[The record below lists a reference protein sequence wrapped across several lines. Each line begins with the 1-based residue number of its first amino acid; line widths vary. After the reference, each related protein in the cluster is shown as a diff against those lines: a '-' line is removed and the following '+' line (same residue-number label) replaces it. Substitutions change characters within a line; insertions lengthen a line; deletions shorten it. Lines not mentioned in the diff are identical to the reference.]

1 MPAKGNFMNS
11 ILQVKDLKKV
21 YEEKVIFEDIT
32 FDLYENQIISIL
44 GPSGI
49 GKTTLLNII
58 SGIDDEF
65 YGSVNI
71 KSSFSNKK
79 ENFAFSQSK
88 DLLIPW
94 KNVLDN
100 AVFGLELSGIKKEKS
115 YPIAKKLMTDFYL
128 DGSECKFPHQ
138 LSKGMKQRVS
148 LIRSFLT
155 DRPVLLLDEPF
166 SPLDSITRDDLQDW
180 LINLLKKH
188 NKSVILVTHDIDEAL
203 KLSNKLIVLNNHPAN
218 IVDEI
223 DINKKSNL
231 VNLKVKIKG
240 LLKRNE

>member
-1 MPAKGNFMNS
+1 MNA
-11 ILQVKDLKKV
+11 ILQVKNLKKV

-32 FDLYENQIISIL
+32 FDLNENQIISIL

-58 SGIDDEF
+58 SGIDKEF
-65 YGSVNI
+65 DGSINLNSKI
-71 KSSFSNKK
+71 PHPK

-94 KNVLDN
+94 KNVIDN
-100 AVFGLELSGIKKEKS
+100 AVFSLELSGIKKEKS
-115 YPIAKKLMTDFYL
+115 YPVARKLMKDFYL
-128 DGSECKFPHQ
+128 DGSEYKFPHQ
-138 LSKGMKQRVS
+138 LSKGMRQRVS

-155 DRPVLLLDEPF
+155 DRPILLLDEPF
-166 SPLDSITRDDLQDW
+166 SPLDSITRNDLQDW
-180 LINLLKKH
+180 LIDILKKH
-188 NKSVILVTHDIDEAL
+188 NKSVVLVTHDIDESL
-203 KLSNKLIVLNNHPAN
+203 KISNKLIILNGDPAK

-223 DINKKSNL
+223 DINKKINH
-231 VNLKVKIKG
+231 NKLKLKIRS